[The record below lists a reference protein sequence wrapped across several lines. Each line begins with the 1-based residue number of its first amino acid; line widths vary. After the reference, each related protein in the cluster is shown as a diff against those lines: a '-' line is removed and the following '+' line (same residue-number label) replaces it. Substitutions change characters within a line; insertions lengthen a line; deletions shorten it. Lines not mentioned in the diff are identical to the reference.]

1 MICIIGSGKMNNILP
16 EFQKF
21 IAQRKLAPENQAPFY
36 AYWVSKFLR
45 FSNSKQDKPLDL
57 RIQMFIDSI
66 KKDKKMQEWQITQ
79 ADNAINLYINNF
91 LSGNYVNLS
100 PNTEAAS
107 DKKFP
112 DHKEVRKQI
121 REILRIKHYAYSTE
135 RTYIDWFQRFHAY
148 LTGVKNKT
156 WETQGADETDV
167 RDFLSHLAIKQRVSS
182 STQNQAFNALLFLFR
197 EVLKID
203 LHDLSQTVRAK
214 RGPRVPSVLTQNE
227 VYSLLQQL
235 KENDRLLVH
244 VLYGTGMRLMEVAR
258 LRVQDIDFGLNSIIV
273 RAGKGDKDRI
283 TVMPK
288 TIKKSLREH
297 LKSVKKIHE
306 ADIQKGFGEVYLP
319 EALDR
324 KYPNAAKDWNWQY
337 VFPSASL
344 SVDPRSGKVRRHH
357 ISPSSIQ
364 KIVAKA
370 VRKAGIA
377 KHATV
382 HTLRHSFATHLLMD
396 GVNIREVQEL
406 LGHKNVETTMIYTH
420 VLRNMSK
427 APTSPL
433 DALLNG
439 VKEISPNAGTDNE

>member
-1 MICIIGSGKMNNILP
+1 
-16 EFQKF
+16 
-21 IAQRKLAPENQAPFY
+21 
-36 AYWVSKFLR
+36 
-45 FSNSKQDKPLDL
+45 
-57 RIQMFIDSI
+57 
-66 KKDKKMQEWQITQ
+66 
-79 ADNAINLYINNF
+79 
-91 LSGNYVNLS
+91 
-100 PNTEAAS
+100 
-107 DKKFP
+107 
-112 DHKEVRKQI
+112 
-121 REILRIKHYAYSTE
+121 
-135 RTYIDWFQRFHAY
+135 
-148 LTGVKNKT
+148 
-156 WETQGADETDV
+156 
-167 RDFLSHLAIKQRVSS
+167 
-182 STQNQAFNALLFLFR
+182 
-197 EVLKID
+197 
-203 LHDLSQTVRAK
+203 
-214 RGPRVPSVLTQNE
+214 VPSVLTQNE